1 MPGNLGE
8 RNAPWYFNSEGGR
21 RRTNTVVA
29 TLHFLRHATTVF
41 VRRWV
46 VWPAHLTGFRSEG
59 GEVPYTVTFST
70 QGARRRT
77 RRYVEHSEGRKR
89 C

>member
-1 MPGNLGE
+1 M
-8 RNAPWYFNSEGGR
+8 
-21 RRTNTVVA
+21 NTVVA
-29 TLHFLRHATTVF
+29 AVHFLHYATAVF

-46 VWPAHLTGFRSEG
+46 VWPAYLTRFRSEG
-59 GEVPYTVTFST
+59 GEVPCTVTFST